1 MEQKPKRTRKEGQRS
16 KASLAALKKSWEENP
31 DTEGR
36 RRRAINR
43 YVGYQ
48 PTVRPVET
56 AEPVTTDGKP
66 GEMASFYSAF
76 PKVEGSNVRR
86 VETDGETAVREL
98 AMAFE
103 HLWLA
108 AKAARLACISLW
120 PVAVRT

>member
-1 MEQKPKRTRKEGQRS
+1 MEQKAKRTRKEGQRI

-36 RRRAINR
+36 RRRAISR

-48 PTVRPVET
+48 PTARPFET
-56 AEPVTTDGKP
+56 SEPVTTDGKP
-66 GEMASFYSAF
+66 GEMASLYSAF
-76 PKVEGSNVRR
+76 LKVEGSDVRR

-108 AKAARLACISLW
+108 AKAARLAYVSLW
-120 PVAVRT
+120 RMAVRA